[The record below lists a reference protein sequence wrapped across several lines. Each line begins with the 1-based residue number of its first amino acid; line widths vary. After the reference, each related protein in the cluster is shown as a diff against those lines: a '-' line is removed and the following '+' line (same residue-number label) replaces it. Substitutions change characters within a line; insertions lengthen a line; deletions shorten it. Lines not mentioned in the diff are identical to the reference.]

1 MSTQRDSLTRQ
12 QLSMMIRSSLLQ
24 STNRLHLE
32 CLPQCQN
39 RSPQLPT
46 VPIQQLPQCN
56 RLQINCSYCVASVV
70 RIGRLCSYYVIKR
83 ICTIFY
89 EFKNSKI
96 RDFYE
101 LYTQKSRIT
110 NLCNQPHTPSCPRPT
125 AVICCLLPSAC
136 LDRDSV
142 VDSMTQTRTEHEPL
156 TRSSES

>member
-1 MSTQRDSLTRQ
+1 
-12 QLSMMIRSSLLQ
+12 MIRSSLLQ

-96 RDFYE
+96 RDF
-101 LYTQKSRIT
+101 LRIVYTEVTNYQSMQPTTHTVMSQTHRSHILSTTECLSRPGLGSRQHDSDKDRAWTVNTVIWIIT
-110 NLCNQPHTPSCPRPT
+110 
-125 AVICCLLPSAC
+125 
-136 LDRDSV
+136 
-142 VDSMTQTRTEHEPL
+142 
-156 TRSSES
+156 SESWICIIANS

>member
-1 MSTQRDSLTRQ
+1 
-12 QLSMMIRSSLLQ
+12 MIRSSLLQ

-83 ICTIFY
+83 ICTIF
-89 EFKNSKI
+89 
-96 RDFYE
+96 
-101 LYTQKSRIT
+101 T
-110 NLCNQPHTPSCPRPT
+110 NLKIVKFAIFLRIVYTEDTNYQSMQPTTILRHVTDPPQS
-125 AVICCLLPSAC
+125 CCLLPSAG

-142 VDSMTQTRTEHEPL
+142 VDSMTPTRTEHEPL